1 MRKLA
6 SIQKIWDITPIEG
19 ADRIE
24 LAHVEG
30 WQSVVNKGTF
40 KPMDNCVYFEIDSF
54 LPIRPEFEFLRH
66 SSYKKNDFMGEGFK
80 LRTIKI
86 RGEISQGLCLPISA
100 FAELKDKNLEV
111 GTDVTELLGV
121 KKWEI
126 EERATKNGTIIGDLP
141 SFVPHSDETRIQT
154 VDTEEFLK
162 EFHGKEYYISTKM
175 DGSSH
180 AIAIDDEN
188 VHHLTTH
195 NTELKIDGK
204 SSFNQYV
211 AKNKL
216 FERLQEYKDNNNIKT
231 IAVVGEFC
239 GAGIQKNRLKLV
251 QPQWYI
257 FTIEING
264 KRIGLAEMKK
274 IADAIGNPTVPIEEV
289 GYNFDEKYPTEEAI
303 FDRAYGNYPN
313 GGLKEGIVVRP
324 TTPVYSQTL
333 HNYLSFKAVN
343 NAYLLKHE
351 D

>member
-188 VHHLTTH
+188 IHHLTTH

-211 AKNKL
+211 VKNKL

-239 GAGIQKNRLKLV
+239 GAGIQKNRLKLT
-251 QPQWYI
+251 QPQ
-257 FTIEING
+257 
-264 KRIGLAEMKK
+264 
-274 IADAIGNPTVPIEEV
+274 
-289 GYNFDEKYPTEEAI
+289 
-303 FDRAYGNYPN
+303 
-313 GGLKEGIVVRP
+313 
-324 TTPVYSQTL
+324 
-333 HNYLSFKAVN
+333 
-343 NAYLLKHE
+343 
-351 D
+351 

>member
-6 SIQKIWDITPIEG
+6 SIQRIWDITPIEG

-30 WQSVVNKGTF
+30 WQSVINKGAF
-40 KPMDNCVYFEIDSF
+40 KPMDLCVYFEIDSF
-54 LPIRPEFEFLRH
+54 LPIRPEFEFLRKN
-66 SSYKKNDFMGEGFK
+66 SYKKNDIVGEGFK
-80 LRTIKI
+80 LRTIKL
-86 RGEISQGLCLPISA
+86 RGEISQGLCLPISE
-100 FAELKDKNLEV
+100 FDELKDKDLEV
-111 GTDVTELLGV
+111 GTDVTEFLGV
-121 KKWEI
+121 KKWEV
-126 EERATKNGTIIGDLP
+126 EERATKGGIIIGDLP

-154 VDTEEFLK
+154 LDTDFLK

-188 VHHLTTH
+188 HPHLTTH

-211 AKNKL
+211 AKNNL
-216 FERLQEYKDNNNIKT
+216 FEKLQEYKDNNSINT
-231 IAVVGEFC
+231 IAVIGEFC

-257 FTIEING
+257 FTVEVNG
-264 KRIGLAEMKK
+264 KRVGLAEMKK
-274 IADAIGNPTVPIEEV
+274 IAEAIGNPTVPIEEV

-303 FDRAYGNYPN
+303 FKRAYGNYPN

-324 TTPVYSQTL
+324 TTPVMSKTL
-333 HNYLSFKAVN
+333 NDWLSFKAVN
-343 NAYLLKHE
+343 NAYLLKNE